1 MLAMTKKRQ
10 IMIIA
15 MLLAHLMGDYVLQ
28 WDALAR
34 WKGASVKGA
43 ACHGA
48 IVLAVTL
55 LFAMLI
61 DPAWWPWALLI
72 GMAHIVIDASW
83 VVFNRRYTPC
93 SGLYGL
99 ARLLTDQTLHIAVIL
114 CALFASGYVTPTG
127 LPGSIGHE
135 VQTQRLWA
143 IALGYVVISMPAW
156 IFIEFIFYGLINGS
170 APDFSRV
177 GKYKYVGSLE
187 RGLIATFVATGQ
199 FTLVPVVALP
209 RLVLESPQYFGNN
222 RTTLYMAEWLGSLA
236 VAVLI
241 GLALGR
247 M

>member
-1 MLAMTKKRQ
+1 
-10 IMIIA
+10 MIIA
-15 MLLAHLMGDYVLQ
+15 MLLAHMVGDYVLQ

-34 WKGASVKGA
+34 WKGAAIKGA
-43 ACHGA
+43 VFHGA

-61 DPAWWPWALLI
+61 DPGWWPWALLI
-72 GMAHIVIDASW
+72 GLTHIAIDASW
-83 VVFNRRYTPC
+83 VGLNRRFA
-93 SGLYGL
+93 SRGRYGL
-99 ARLLTDQTLHIAVIL
+99 MRLLIDQTLHLGVIVGAVV
-114 CALFASGYVTPTG
+114 ASGHAAPAD
-127 LPGSIGHE
+127 LPAAIAAE
-135 VQTQRLWA
+135 VQLHRPWA
-143 IALGYVVISMPAW
+143 IALGYVLVSMPAW

-170 APDFSRV
+170 APDFGRV

-222 RTTLYMAEWLGSLA
+222 RTTLYLAEWLGSLA

>member
-1 MLAMTKKRQ
+1 
-10 IMIIA
+10 MIIA
-15 MLLAHLMGDYVLQ
+15 MLLAHLTGDYVLQ
-28 WDALAR
+28 WESLAQ
-34 WKGASVKGA
+34 WKSVSIKGAV
-43 ACHGA
+43 CHGS

-55 LFAMLI
+55 LFAVLI
-61 DPAWWPWALLI
+61 DPMWWLWALLI
-72 GMAHIVIDASW
+72 GLAHIVIDASW
-83 VVFNRRYTPC
+83 VVFNRRFTPR
-93 SGLYGL
+93 SGMYGL
-99 ARLLTDQTLHIAVIL
+99 ARLLIDQTLHFAVIVFAL
-114 CALFASGYVTPTG
+114 CASGYAAPTT
-127 LPGSIGHE
+127 LFSTAVSE
-135 VQTQRLWA
+135 VQAHRAWA
-143 IALGYVVISMPAW
+143 IALGYVLISMPAW

-177 GKYKYVGSLE
+177 SKYKYVGSLE

-222 RTTLYMAEWLGSLA
+222 RTTLYIAEWLGSLA

>member
-1 MLAMTKKRQ
+1 
-10 IMIIA
+10 MIIA
-15 MLLAHLMGDYVLQ
+15 MLLAHMLGDYVLQ

-34 WKGASVKGA
+34 WKGAAIKGA
-43 ACHGA
+43 VLHGS

-55 LFAMLI
+55 VFAILI
-61 DPAWWPWALLI
+61 DPGWWPWAFLI
-72 GMAHIVIDASW
+72 GLTHMAIDASW
-83 VVFNRRYTPC
+83 VRLNRRFA
-93 SGLYGL
+93 SRGRYGL
-99 ARLLTDQTLHIAVIL
+99 MRLLIDQTLHLGVIVGVVM
-114 CALFASGYVTPTG
+114 ASGYVTVQG
-127 LPGSIGHE
+127 LPGAIAAE
-135 VQTQRLWA
+135 VQTHRVWA
-143 IALGYVVISMPAW
+143 IALGYVLISMPAW

-199 FTLVPVVALP
+199 FALVPVVALP

-222 RTTLYMAEWLGSLA
+222 RATLYLAEWLGSLA

>member
-1 MLAMTKKRQ
+1 
-10 IMIIA
+10 MIIA
-15 MLLAHLMGDYVLQ
+15 MLLAHLTGDYVLQ

-43 ACHGA
+43 ACHGL
-48 IVLAVTL
+48 IVSAVTL
-55 LFAMLI
+55 LFAVLI
-61 DPAWWPWALLI
+61 DPAWWPWAVLI
-72 GMAHIVIDASW
+72 GVAHIAIDCAW
-83 VVFNRRYTPC
+83 VMFNRRYTPR
-93 SGLYGL
+93 SGMYGL
-99 ARLLTDQTLHIAVIL
+99 VRLLIDQTLHFAVIAF
-114 CALFASGYVTPTG
+114 ALFASSYVTPIG
-127 LPGSIGHE
+127 LPGAIVSE
-135 VQTQRLWA
+135 VQTHRAWA
-143 IALGYVVISMPAW
+143 IALGYVLISMPTW

-187 RGLIATFVATGQ
+187 RGLIVTFVATGQ

-209 RLVLESPQYFGNN
+209 RLVLESPQYFGSN
-222 RTTLYMAEWLGSLA
+222 RTTLYIAEWLGSLA

>member
-1 MLAMTKKRQ
+1 
-10 IMIIA
+10 MIIA

-43 ACHGA
+43 ACHGL
-48 IVLAVTL
+48 IVAMVTL
-55 LFAMLI
+55 LFAVLI
-61 DPAWWPWALLI
+61 DPAWWPWAVLI
-72 GMAHIVIDASW
+72 GAAHIAIDCCW
-83 VVFNRRYTPC
+83 VVFNRRFAP
-93 SGLYGL
+93 SNGLYGL
-99 ARLLTDQTLHIAVIL
+99 VRLLIDQSLHFAVIAF
-114 CALFASGYVTPTG
+114 ALFASGYVTLTACPASSGIG
-127 LPGSIGHE
+127 LPGSIVQE
-135 VQTQRLWA
+135 VQTHRVWA
-143 IALGYVVISMPAW
+143 IALGYVLISMPTW
-156 IFIEFIFYGLINGS
+156 IFIEFIFYGLIDGS

-222 RTTLYMAEWLGSLA
+222 RSTLYLAEWLGSLA

>member
-1 MLAMTKKRQ
+1 
-10 IMIIA
+10 MIIA
-15 MLLAHLMGDYVLQ
+15 MLLAHMVGDYVLQ

-34 WKGASVKGA
+34 WKGASIKGA
-43 ACHGA
+43 AVHGS
-48 IVLAVTL
+48 IVLAVTV

-61 DPAWWPWALLI
+61 DPAWWPWAFLI
-72 GMAHIVIDASW
+72 GLTHIAIDASW
-83 VVFNRRYTPC
+83 VGLNRRFA
-93 SGLYGL
+93 SRGMYGL
-99 ARLLTDQTLHIAVIL
+99 MRLLIDQTLHFAVIL
-114 CALFASGYVTPTG
+114 CALCASGYATPAT
-127 LPGSIGHE
+127 LFSTAAVE
-135 VQTQRLWA
+135 VQTHRMWA
-143 IALGYVVISMPAW
+143 IALGYVLVSMPAW
-156 IFIEFIFYGLINGS
+156 IFIEFIFYGLLNGS

-209 RLVLESPQYFGNN
+209 RLVLESPQYFANN
-222 RTTLYMAEWLGSLA
+222 HTTLYLAEWLSSIA

>member
-1 MLAMTKKRQ
+1 
-10 IMIIA
+10 MIIA
-15 MLLAHLMGDYVLQ
+15 MLLAHMMGDYVLQ

-34 WKGASVKGA
+34 WKGASIKGA
-43 ACHGA
+43 AFHGS
-48 IVLAVTL
+48 IVLVVTL
-55 LFAMLI
+55 LFAVLV
-61 DPAWWPWALLI
+61 DPRWWPWAMLI
-72 GMAHIVIDASW
+72 GLAHIAIDASW
-83 VVFNRRYTPC
+83 VVFNRRFTPR
-93 SGLYGL
+93 SGMYGL
-99 ARLLTDQTLHIAVIL
+99 ARLLIDQTLHFAVIVF
-114 CALFASGYVTPTG
+114 ALFASGYAAPLT
-127 LPGSIGHE
+127 LFSSALAE
-135 VQTQRLWA
+135 VQIHRMWA
-143 IALGYVVISMPAW
+143 IALGYVLISMPAW

-170 APDFSRV
+170 APDFNRV

-222 RTTLYMAEWLGSLA
+222 RATLYLAEWLGSLA

>member
-1 MLAMTKKRQ
+1 
-10 IMIIA
+10 MIIA
-15 MLLAHLMGDYVLQ
+15 MLLAHLTGDYLLQ

-34 WKGASVKGA
+34 WKGASAKGA
-43 ACHGA
+43 ACHGF
-48 IVLAVTL
+48 IVLLVTV
-55 LFAMLI
+55 LFAVLI

-72 GMAHIVIDASW
+72 GLTHIVIDVSW
-83 VVFNRRYTPC
+83 VLFNRRFMPR

-99 ARLLTDQTLHIAVIL
+99 VRLLTDQTLHFTVIL
-114 CALFASGYVTPTG
+114 FALIASGYVTARG
-127 LPGSIGHE
+127 LPAAIVNE
-135 VQTQRLWA
+135 VQTHRMWA
-143 IALGYVVISMPAW
+143 FALGYVLISMPTW

-187 RGLIATFVATGQ
+187 RGLIVTFVATGQ

-209 RLVLESPQYFGNN
+209 RLVLESPQYFGSN
-222 RTTLYMAEWLGSLA
+222 RTTLYIAEWLSSLA

>member
-1 MLAMTKKRQ
+1 
-10 IMIIA
+10 MIIA
-15 MLLAHLMGDYVLQ
+15 MLLAHMMGDYVLQ

-43 ACHGA
+43 ACHGS
-48 IVLAVTL
+48 IVMVVTL
-55 LFAMLI
+55 LFAVLI

-72 GMAHIVIDASW
+72 GLAHVAIDCFW
-83 VVFNRRYTPC
+83 VVFNRRFAP
-93 SGLYGL
+93 SNGLYGL
-99 ARLLTDQTLHIAVIL
+99 VRLLTDQTLHFAVIAF
-114 CALFASGYVTPTG
+114 ALFASGYAAPTTLFSTAVT
-127 LPGSIGHE
+127 E
-135 VQTQRLWA
+135 VQTHRAWA
-143 IALGYVVISMPAW
+143 IALGYVLISMPAW

-222 RTTLYMAEWLGSLA
+222 RTTLYIAEWLGSLA

>member
-1 MLAMTKKRQ
+1 
-10 IMIIA
+10 MIIA

-34 WKGASVKGA
+34 WKGASIKGA
-43 ACHGA
+43 VCHGA
-48 IVLAVTL
+48 IVLVVTL
-55 LFAMLI
+55 LFAVLI
-61 DPAWWPWALLI
+61 DPTWWPWALLI
-72 GMAHIVIDASW
+72 GLAHIVIDASW
-83 VVFNRRYTPC
+83 VVFNRRFAPRN
-93 SGLYGL
+93 GMYGL
-99 ARLLTDQTLHIAVIL
+99 VRLLTDQTLHFAVIL
-114 CALFASGYVTPTG
+114 FTLFASGYATPAT
-127 LPGSIGHE
+127 LFNIAVSE
-135 VQTQRLWA
+135 VQTHRVWA
-143 IALGYVVISMPAW
+143 IALGYVLVSIPAW

-222 RTTLYMAEWLGSLA
+222 RTTLYIAEWLGSLA

-241 GLALGR
+241 GLVLGR

>member
-1 MLAMTKKRQ
+1 
-10 IMIIA
+10 MIIA

-43 ACHGA
+43 SCHGA
-48 IVLAVTL
+48 IVLVVTL

-61 DPAWWPWALLI
+61 DPGWWPWALSI
-72 GMAHIVIDASW
+72 GLAHIVIDASW
-83 VVFNRRYTPC
+83 VVFNRRFAPR

-99 ARLLTDQTLHIAVIL
+99 VRLLTDQSLHFAVIL
-114 CALFASGYVTPTG
+114 FALFASGYATPAT
-127 LPGSIGHE
+127 LLSTAVNE
-135 VQTQRLWA
+135 VQAHRMWA
-143 IALGYVVISMPAW
+143 IALGYVLISMPAW

-222 RTTLYMAEWLGSLA
+222 RTTLYIAEWLGSLA

>member
-1 MLAMTKKRQ
+1 
-10 IMIIA
+10 MIIA
-15 MLLAHLMGDYVLQ
+15 MLLAHLTGDYVLQ

-43 ACHGA
+43 ACHGL
-48 IVLAVTL
+48 IVAAVTL
-55 LFAMLI
+55 LFAVLI
-61 DPAWWPWALLI
+61 DPGWWPWALLI
-72 GMAHIVIDASW
+72 GAAHIVIDCFW
-83 VVFNRRYTPC
+83 VVFNRRYVPR

-99 ARLLTDQTLHIAVIL
+99 VRLLTDQTLHFVVIL
-114 CALFASGYVTPTG
+114 CALFASGYVTPIG
-127 LPGSIGHE
+127 LPGSIVQE
-135 VQTQRLWA
+135 VQTHRLWA
-143 IALGYVVISMPAW
+143 IALGYVLISMPTW

-209 RLVLESPQYFGNN
+209 RLVLESPQYFGDN
-222 RTTLYMAEWLGSLA
+222 RTTLYIAEWLGSLA

-247 M
+247 L